1 MSRAVV
7 AIKARGLK
15 LFAPE
20 LGGSYDV
27 FLERPLRPEIVAYC
41 CADVAYFGVLEARLF
56 TCLPPVRQ
64 EWVRQQSDA
73 RVAWCLKP
81 TYTQGRH
88 NAVAPV

>member
-1 MSRAVV
+1 MSRAVASIKERGV
-7 AIKARGLK
+7 A

-27 FLERPLRPEIVAYC
+27 FLERLLRPEIVDYC

-64 EWVRQQSDA
+64 DWVRQQSDA

-81 TYTQGRH
+81 TFEKGQH